1 MAESKKKD
9 RYRNPANDLVD
20 AAVGG
25 TKKAARAAGSTTKKS
40 LKAAQTAGGRTVKR
54 QEQQEQQGVGLRG
67 RRKRQEEKT
76 KATKPTPKPA
86 AKPAAKPKPK
96 DDKPALSSE
105 GVRDWAG
112 TGRTAV
118 PTGSRTYNNWR
129 NNRIEAERERLKN
142 VGNPPAKPS
151 PAPSTSRPST
161 STSSRSSGSTSSTPK
176 PAGKVPSSTAGMK
189 NQDKN
194 FRGNEARKDSIAST
208 LRELR
213 GMGSGRKVSGVG
225 PVASGSDYAKS
236 KDISQAQS
244 DANKARVKQGP
255 PAPKKESL
263 KERMERMKKRRQGT
277 AWGGVD

>member
-25 TKKAARAAGSTTKKS
+25 TKKATRAAGSTAKKS
-40 LKAAQTAGGRTVKR
+40 VKAAQTAGSRTVKR
-54 QEQQEQQGVGLRG
+54 QEQQEQQGLGLRG

-76 KATKPTPKPA
+76 KATKPTPKPTNN
-86 AKPAAKPKPK
+86 KPRVANIPPSEGTGGKAENALKYGSGAPKPSPKPSPSASNPPAPKPKP
-96 DDKPALSSE
+96 
-105 GVRDWAG
+105 
-112 TGRTAV
+112 TA
-118 PTGSRTYNNWR
+118 T
-129 NNRIEAERERLKN
+129 
-142 VGNPPAKPS
+142 
-151 PAPSTSRPST
+151 
-161 STSSRSSGSTSSTPK
+161 K
-176 PAGKVPSSTAGMK
+176 PAGKVPSSNAGMK

-225 PVASGSDYAKS
+225 PVASGGDYAKAKNDASIS
-236 KDISQAQS
+236 KAQS

-255 PAPKKESL
+255 GAKKETL
-263 KERMERMKKRRQGT
+263 KERMERMKKLRNRT
-277 AWGGVD
+277 SWGGADWTN